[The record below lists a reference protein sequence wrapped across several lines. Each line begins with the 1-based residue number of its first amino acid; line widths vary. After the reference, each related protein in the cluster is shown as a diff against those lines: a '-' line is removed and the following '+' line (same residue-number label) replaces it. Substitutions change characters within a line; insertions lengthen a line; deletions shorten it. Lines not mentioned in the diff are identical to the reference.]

1 MLENP
6 FSRSLNDS
14 QMKPTMRD
22 DNDDD
27 GNDGNDGNDDN
38 DGVDDDDGDDND
50 ELEFCSQ

>member
-27 GNDGNDGNDDN
+27 GNDANDD
-38 DGVDDDDGDDND
+38 DDDDDGDDND